1 MIGEIKLKCR
11 KKNISNRR
19 ELLPVV
25 LAKMLSRC
33 SVRIHGCTG
42 SPADYPNTMLSWR
55 VLGKL
60 SWFYSLRGR
69 SCSAQFWPPWLSCP
83 LFLWVGRSPS
93 QSLAGHPF
101 RHSCSISQLFCQRLW
116 GMFKCTASEEEK
128 PSSTLNDMAWVC
140 PVKIFLGTVW
150 QRTWEVAST
159 YSPSC
164 LLRPTELTPPSP
176 KRPPPASHRAVTLYR
191 LSSPEQA
198 GWELHTSYFCS
209 HPLML
214 LTLPKL
220 TSHFDQGSGIYH
232 STIENT
238 GWKDPTWQM
247 PFGTNSITNHQ
258 WFTPQGSQTCF
269 HSSCP
274 CNDALLHPLSLTFT
288 LVLAQFLFLKL
299 FTTGSLFSPSRLCPA
314 LYSA

>member
-69 SCSAQFWPPWLSCP
+69 SCSAQFWPRWLSCP

-116 GMFKCTASEEEK
+116 GMFKGTASEEEK
-128 PSSTLNDMAWVC
+128 PSSTLNDMAWIC
-140 PVKIFLGTVW
+140 PTKIFLGTVW

-164 LLRPTELTPPSP
+164 LLRPTELTPPEP
-176 KRPPPASHRAVTLYR
+176 KKTSTSLTQGSHSVQAVISR
-191 LSSPEQA
+191 A
-198 GWELHTSYFCS
+198 GWLRTAH
-209 HPLML
+209 L
-214 LTLPKL
+214 L
-220 TSHFDQGSGIYH
+220 
-232 STIENT
+232 
-238 GWKDPTWQM
+238 
-247 PFGTNSITNHQ
+247 
-258 WFTPQGSQTCF
+258 
-269 HSSCP
+269 
-274 CNDALLHPLSLTFT
+274 
-288 LVLAQFLFLKL
+288 FLFSSSHASYPTQADFPLW
-299 FTTGSLFSPSRLCPA
+299 SRQWYL
-314 LYSA
+314 S